1 MTISMSTSKKK
12 TTITKARSYD
22 SFSMFKEK
30 EYIDGLQSFVTIQ
43 PLNKSKKRGWFIRR
57 SDLDTC
63 GWNATEQ
70 DFDSNSV
77 IWDYKQTFGMPPNT
91 SIEEG
96 LNFISPRVQI
106 LMRSPLMVE
115 QTTGLRQTI
124 GCLDNEDVKELF
136 DADKT
141 AAELATSKNEMYK
154 RKYGVRTKYLI
165 HILKADNTVAH
176 KVPIVLTLKGL
187 NGTDMSEKLKIFEKE
202 MHKTLSKVIDAEVP
216 LKFNPKVNSTYV
228 FIPTFNSEMRGK
240 NSVEICAIEHFEAP
254 DYSSK
259 EAALESMDRLS
270 IPDIERE
277 STFKKIDDQWYQ
289 DYINQH
295 SLQDAKKLG
304 GAYGIKEG
312 LKILPKG
319 ADETTA
325 VDVVVNKDTG
335 EDSSL

>member
-1 MTISMSTSKKK
+1 MTTSMSISKKK
-12 TTITKARSYD
+12 TAITTARSYD
-22 SFSMFKEK
+22 SFLMFKEK

-43 PLNKSKKRGWFIRR
+43 PLNKSKKRGWFIRQ

-96 LNFISPRVQI
+96 LNFISPRIQI

-115 QTTGLRQTI
+115 ETTGLRQTI

-141 AAELATSKNEMYK
+141 AAELAASKNEMYK

-165 HILKADNTVAH
+165 HILKSDNTVAH

-228 FIPTFNSEMRGK
+228 FIPTLNSEMRGK
-240 NSVEICAIEHFEAP
+240 NTVEICAIEHFEAP

-270 IPDIERE
+270 IPDSERE
-277 STFKKIDDQWYQ
+277 TTFKKIDDQWYQ

-319 ADETTA
+319 AEESTT